1 MNKFSKYI
9 YINSTIL
16 DNEPSGLGI
25 YAINVLKRI
34 PKYLNFSSNIVF
46 TSADIVIN
54 GLDIKRT
61 SKLVRPSDN
70 KYAGIFRFF
79 WTQIILPLKIM
90 FKQGVIYC
98 PNQYASLLSNKKQII
113 TIHDLLPLH
122 FPKQNKLQFLYYKYF
137 LPLLLRRSAKII
149 TISENTKKIL

>member
-1 MNKFSKYI
+1 
-9 YINSTIL
+9 
-16 DNEPSGLGI
+16 
-25 YAINVLKRI
+25 
-34 PKYLNFSSNIVF
+34 
-46 TSADIVIN
+46 
-54 GLDIKRT
+54 
-61 SKLVRPSDN
+61 
-70 KYAGIFRFF
+70 
-79 WTQIILPLKIM
+79 M